1 MPSVKRIVREARR
14 RLWTRSCILSDT
26 VALHSQPKSAGI
38 MEDEATHQG
47 NSVSQRSQRG
57 TTLLLSLLLAVPL
70 LANAADGCKLNR
82 LAVLPVTMDGL
93 RPTVEAQI
101 NGSPALFTLDSGAFW
116 SMLTPASA
124 QQYQLR
130 LDYTRAPGLFV
141 EGVGGSTRVA
151 VTTVQFFTVF
161 KVVLHNVDFIVGGS
175 EPGKGTVGLLGQN
188 ILRNADVE
196 YDLAKGA
203 LSLFKPENCKH
214 LALVYWAKAD
224 DPYSEMDIEETTA
237 LEPHTTGK
245 VSLNGAKVRVEF
257 DTGAATS
264 VVGLH
269 TAAAAGMK
277 PGNPGVEPDGY
288 SMGIGRKLVQTWVA
302 TFPVLKIGDEE
313 IHNARLRF
321 ADLGSVDMLLGDDFF
336 LSHRVYV
343 ANSQHKLY
351 FTYNGG
357 PVFALNAPGKGPA
370 AAAAAKPATAG
381 DTAPTDTAKS
391 SGGSSP
397 EPPSAQ
403 ANGGPPSADAETSPA
418 TAADL
423 ARRAAAFAA
432 RRDFEHALQDFN
444 RACELAPGEASYY
457 YQRAVVEFELREP
470 KAASN
475 DVDRALTLKPDYIDA
490 LVRRAEYRRS
500 RQDTAAALAD
510 LDAADRVATKEADVR
525 LTLAT
530 LYGSL
535 DRPAQTITQT
545 DLWIAVHE
553 QDPRVGQAYN
563 ERCWARAVLGQELD
577 QALHDCNAGLR
588 LYPHAP
594 QLLDSRG
601 LVNLRRNQ
609 LDKAIADYNEALKID
624 PKIPWSLYGRGIA
637 ELRKGMTAQGEADL
651 AAAKALDPHLPE
663 LAQRIGV
670 SP

>member
-1 MPSVKRIVREARR
+1 
-14 RLWTRSCILSDT
+14 
-26 VALHSQPKSAGI
+26 
-38 MEDEATHQG
+38 
-47 NSVSQRSQRG
+47 VSHRPQRG
-57 TTLLLSLLLAVPL
+57 TTLLSLLLVVPL
-70 LANAADGCKLNR
+70 LAHAADGCKLNR
-82 LAVLPVTMDGL
+82 LAVVPVTMDGL

-116 SMLTPASA
+116 SMLSPASA

-130 LDYTRAPGLFV
+130 LDYGRVPGLYV
-141 EGVGGSTRVA
+141 RGIGGSAGVA
-151 VTTVQFFTVF
+151 VTTVKTFTVF
-161 KVVLHNVDFIVGGS
+161 KVPLHNIDFIVGGS

-188 ILRNADVE
+188 ILRIADVE
-196 YDLAKGA
+196 YDLAQGA
-203 LSLFKPENCKH
+203 LALFKPENCKH
-214 LALVYWAKAD
+214 VDLNYWVKRG
-224 DPYSEMDIEETTA
+224 DPYNVMDIEETTP

-245 VSLNGAKVRVEF
+245 VGLNGAQVRVQF

-264 VVGLH
+264 LVGLR
-269 TAAAAGMK
+269 AAASAGVK
-277 PGNPGVEPDGY
+277 PGDSGVEPAGY
-288 SMGIGRKLVQTWVA
+288 ATGIGRKPVQTWIA

-313 IHNARLRF
+313 IRNARLRF
-321 ADLGSVDMLLGDDFF
+321 GDLGAVDMLLGDDFF

-357 PVFALNAPGKGPA
+357 PVFALNGPRKGPA
-370 AAAAAKPATAG
+370 AAAAAKPATEG

-391 SGGSSP
+391 SAESSP
-397 EPPSAQ
+397 EPASAK
-403 ANGGPPSADAETSPA
+403 ANVGPPSDDAEASPA
-418 TAADL
+418 NAADL

-457 YQRAVVEFELREP
+457 YQRAIVEFALRQPEP
-470 KAASN
+470 ASN
-475 DVDRALTLKPDYIDA
+475 DVDRALTLKADYVEA
-490 LVRRAEYRRS
+490 LVTRAEYRRS
-500 RQDTAAALAD
+500 KRDTSAALAD

-525 LTLAT
+525 LTLAM

-535 DRPAQTITQT
+535 DHPAQVITQT

-553 QDPRVGQAYN
+553 QDPRVVQAYN

-577 QALHDCNAGLR
+577 QALRDCNAGLR
-588 LYPHAP
+588 LNPHAP

-609 LDKAIADYNEALKID
+609 LDKAIADYNEALKIN
-624 PKIPWSLYGRGIA
+624 PKIAWSLYGRGIA
-637 ELRKGMTAQGEADL
+637 ELRKGMTAQGDADI
-651 AAAKALDPHLPE
+651 AAAKALAPHLPE
-663 LAQRIGV
+663 FAQRIGV